1 MKLNAIHLK
10 FQNNDIVDD
19 NVIDVDVVVNCLSCR
34 VRHAPRTRVP
44 AVNGAGDAETST
56 ASPATP
62 RRLCRTNAALLQ
74 PYSAV
79 SPPTSPAA
87 AAAAAATGTTSP
99 PPTAYWQWAW
109 HLPQTSPVS
118 TRGDEEDDL
127 DDDGVTFD
135 DAVQALLTASELV
148 ARAARIIERK
158 RFSLM

>member
-1 MKLNAIHLK
+1 
-10 FQNNDIVDD
+10 
-19 NVIDVDVVVNCLSCR
+19 

-44 AVNGAGDAETST
+44 ADNRAGDAETST

-148 ARAARIIERK
+148 ARAASQNNRMQTILANVRENRLSPTFTGCRQCLYRLVELI
-158 RFSLM
+158 